1 MPALSDAWSVAVGAG
16 LGVQSHLKTHDES
29 VQWIKR
35 LDEWQNIYHNTSTLS
50 EYSLRRGWKY
60 AMADCVATLQLGLVQ
75 WIRGDD
81 VFILEVSETQRKKHR
96 TAWLSWE
103 KSTRDPWGPSKPE
116 PQPPRDRPACA
127 IPPQPV
133 PCPTMLFVAKTE
145 LRKMWC
151 RSRDD
156 APDAIEPSA
165 VLSVGQ

>member
-29 VQWIKR
+29 VRWIKR

-50 EYSLRRGWKY
+50 EYALRRGWKY

-81 VFILEVSETQRKKHR
+81 VFILRVSETQMKKHR
-96 TAWLSWE
+96 NAWGAWDRGS
-103 KSTRDPWGPSKPE
+103 RDPWGTSKPE
-116 PQPPRDRPACA
+116 PQAPRDRLACA
-127 IPPQPV
+127 IPPQTV
-133 PCPTMLFVAKTE
+133 PCPTWLFMTKTE

-156 APDAIEPSA
+156 APDAIESSA
-165 VLSVGQ
+165 VLSIEQ